1 MSEGALDVPEQVTQ
15 ILTSGEEIVHV
26 ACPVKIPGKSNPAI
40 ALTNKRFIIFKKK
53 LIGMDIEDYMWRD
66 LKDVSYKESLTG
78 VTVTLKMDDDE
89 DIDLPRLPKDEAR
102 KLYSVAKEMEEKTR
116 KEKRS
121 LELEEKRAAAGG
133 VVVHSPPTDAKED
146 PVQKLKQLKD
156 MLDMGL
162 VSQDEYDKTKAS
174 ILSRM

>member
-1 MSEGALDVPEQVTQ
+1 MPEGAIEVPEQVTQ

-26 ACPVKIPGKSNPAI
+26 ACPMKIPGKSNPAI
-40 ALTNKRFIIFKKK
+40 ALTNKRFIVFKKK

-89 DIDLPRLPKDEAR
+89 DINLPWLPKDEAR
-102 KLYSVAKEMEEKTR
+102 KLYSVAKEMEERTR
-116 KEKRS
+116 KEKRA
-121 LELEEKRAAAGG
+121 LELEEKRASAGG
-133 VVVHSPPTDAKED
+133 VVVQSQQTETKED

-156 MLDMGL
+156 MLDLGL
-162 VSQDEYDKTKAS
+162 VSQEEYDKAKAS